1 MIRQCILALCLL
13 LVIALNAEARTYIQC
28 AGAASDRV
36 VVNINGTA
44 STLFMTSGI
53 GDPDE
58 VRVLKNIKELRKNQT
73 HTEFIT
79 LDDEILVTVPNHA
92 IERIVNSFEVVLS
105 FLDSDYD
112 YQMSCYSN
120 VFKD

>member
-13 LVIALNAEARTYIQC
+13 LVVALNADARTYIQC

-36 VVNINGTA
+36 VVNVNGDA

-92 IERIVNSFEVVLS
+92 IERIVNGFEVALS